1 MNIIESIM
9 TLNPCYTANKKI
21 TVKGLMLHSVGCNQP
36 KASVFI
42 KKWNKTTYKNKCVHG
57 FIDANTGEVYQTLP
71 WNHRGWHAGGT
82 ANNTHIG
89 VEMCEPPNIKYTGKG
104 ANFTCDEPEKAIEYV
119 KRTTK
124 SAVELFAKLCTDYGL
139 NPLAGGVIISHE
151 EGCRKGLASN
161 HADPSHLWK
170 QLKMNYNMNTFRQ
183 DVANTMNNA
192 QTNITNNT
200 PNTNDPEPVPK
211 KPYYTVQMSAH
222 KDIALATIYGDRVKE
237 AGFNVCILKIGDLY
251 KVQVG
256 EFDTRG
262 AARDTLNKLDEAGYF
277 GYITKRTV

>member
-1 MNIIESIM
+1 MNINESIM

-42 KKWNKTTYKNKCVHG
+42 KRWNKTTFKNKCVHG
-57 FIDANTGEVYQTLP
+57 FIDANTGDVYQTLT
-71 WNHRGWHAGGT
+71 WNHRGWHAGGK

-104 ANFTCDEPEKAIEYV
+104 ANFTCDDPERAIEYV

-124 SAVELFAKLCTDYGL
+124 SAVELFAKLCTDYDL
-139 NPLAGGVIISHE
+139 NPLADGVIISHA
-151 EGCRKGLASN
+151 EGCSRGLASN

-170 QLKMNYNMNTFRQ
+170 QLKMEYNMNTFRQ
-183 DVANTMNNA
+183 DVANAMN
-192 QTNITNNT
+192 QTGTNTDN
-200 PNTNDPEPVPK
+200 PVVEPK
-211 KPYYTVQMSAH
+211 KPYYTVQIGAH
-222 KDIALATIYGDRVKE
+222 KNISFATKLGDKVKE
-237 AGFNVCILKIGDLY
+237 AGFNVCIMKIGDLY

-256 EFDTRG
+256 EFETRS
-262 AARDTLNKLDEAGYF
+262 AARNTLNELDEAGYI

>member
-42 KKWNKTTYKNKCVHG
+42 NRWNKTTYKNKCVHG
-57 FIDANTGEVYQTLP
+57 FIDANTGDVYQTLP
-71 WNHRGWHAGGT
+71 WNHRGWHAGGK

-104 ANFTCDEPEKAIEYV
+104 ANFTCDDPQRAIEYV

-124 SAVELFAKLCTDYGL
+124 SAVELFAKLCTDYDL
-139 NPLAGGVIISHE
+139 DPLADGVIISHA
-151 EGCRKGLASN
+151 EGHSRGLASN
-161 HADPSHLWK
+161 HGDPSHLWK
-170 QLKMNYNMNTFRQ
+170 QLKMEYNMNTFRK
-183 DVANTMNNA
+183 DVAKAMNKS
-192 QTNITNNT
+192 TNTNN
-200 PNTNDPEPVPK
+200 PVTEQK
-211 KPYYTVQMSAH
+211 KPYYTVQIGAY
-222 KDIALATIYGDRVKE
+222 KNIIFATKRGDKIKE
-237 AGFNVCILKIGDLY
+237 AGFNPSIIKIGDLY

-256 EFDTRG
+256 EFDTRT
-262 AARDTLNKLDEAGYF
+262 AAIDTRNKLNEAGYN

>member
-42 KKWNKTTYKNKCVHG
+42 KRWNKTTFKNKCVHG
-57 FIDANTGEVYQTLP
+57 FIDANTGDVRQTLP
-71 WNHRGWHAGGT
+71 WNHRGWHAGGK

-104 ANFTCDEPEKAIEYV
+104 ANFTCDDPEKAVEYV

-124 SAVELFAKLCTDYGL
+124 SAVELFAKLCADYGL
-139 NPLAGGVIISHE
+139 NPLADGVIISHA
-151 EGCRKGLASN
+151 EGCSRGLASN

-170 QLKMNYNMNTFRQ
+170 QLKMEYNMNTFRQ
-183 DVANTMNNA
+183 DVANAMNN
-192 QTNITNNT
+192 TNTNTNN
-200 PNTNDPEPVPK
+200 PVVEPK
-211 KPYYTVQMSAH
+211 KPYYTVQIGAH
-222 KDIALATIYGDRVKE
+222 KNITFATKLGDKVKE
-237 AGFNVCILKIGDLY
+237 AGFNVCILKIGGLY

-256 EFDTRG
+256 EFDTRN
-262 AARDTLNKLDEAGYF
+262 AARDTLNALDEAGYI

>member
-42 KKWNKTTYKNKCVHG
+42 KRWNKTTFKNKCVHG
-57 FIDANTGEVYQTLP
+57 FIDANTGDVHQTLP
-71 WNHRGWHAGGT
+71 WNHRGWHAGGK

-104 ANFTCDEPEKAIEYV
+104 ANFTCDDPEKAIEYV

-139 NPLAGGVIISHE
+139 NPLADGVIISHA
-151 EGCRKGLASN
+151 EGCSRGLASN

-170 QLKMNYNMNTFRQ
+170 QLKMDYNMDKFRK

-192 QTNITNNT
+192 TTNTECT
-200 PNTNDPEPVPK
+200 KPAVT
-211 KPYYTVQMSAH
+211 KPYYTVQVGSFFN
-222 KDIALATIYGDRVKE
+222 IGYATKVGDKVKE
-237 AGFNVCILKIGDLY
+237 AGFDVTVLNIGGLY

-256 EFDTRG
+256 KFNSRME
-262 AARDTLNKLDEAGYF
+262 AKPTLDNLDEAGYI